1 MNKLR
6 DWLIH
11 RLGGYTDAEY
21 QCAKS
26 FGEPLQMNPLR
37 VERQQPVTLC
47 VRYSYPDDAVDR
59 VEALRRAQARVKVGL
74 EDAVL
79 RYTTIR
85 ATKDDVSQTITVE
98 GTLRVLEREEPD
110 DAY

>member
-1 MNKLR
+1 MSKLR

-11 RLGGYTDAEY
+11 LLGGYTEDEY

-26 FGEPLQMNPLR
+26 FGEPLQLNPLR
-37 VERQQPVTLC
+37 IERQQPVTLC

-74 EDAVL
+74 EDAAL
-79 RYTTIR
+79 RYMSVR

-98 GTLRVLEREEPD
+98 GTLRVLNKEVKD
-110 DAY
+110 DET